1 MIKVIVVDDEKV
13 IRDGIGRFIR
23 ETEGFALLSSC
34 ADGLEAFGKI
44 SDKRPDLVICDIIM
58 PECDGIELIR
68 KCREEGIKSE
78 FILLSGYSEFEY
90 AKAGIKYGV
99 LDYVNKPI
107 NRQEFMALL
116 QEAKHVIES
125 KKKVN
130 KQLKSNVYEK
140 MLDVTDLGDSEPE
153 AGIKE
158 LAHRVLAVN
167 TDDGETGERRNN
179 NLNDTVKYCEAWLRE
194 NAYEEY
200 IVYKKN
206 GMAILVLM
214 GMDTKTHNIERIS
227 REVTINAQGRGFSAA
242 IGAGNI
248 VYRMQDIPSSYKEA
262 RAALYEAGCAE
273 KGLCYFERLP
283 YPYKSPSGTYIPEVT
298 EAVNAIHMYD
308 KGTLLQTA
316 GDAIEHY
323 RKSLPPYFIYAFI
336 QKCAQELLECMAE
349 YLDERTLTERR
360 QQQAELATAPDMDRL
375 CRRFIDFTES
385 LFSETEEKRGAANH
399 DGSIDEVLKYIQ
411 LHYTQDISIE
421 KICSVFFFNQ
431 SYFSVLFKTK
441 TGENYND
448 YVMELRIK
456 KAKELL
462 RTGRYKVNE
471 IAGMVGYNS
480 SRYFSRVFKMKTG
493 ELPQEY
499 KNRKQNTP

>member
-13 IRDGIGRFIR
+13 IRDGIGRFVR
-23 ETEGFALLSSC
+23 ETGGFSLLCSC
-34 ADGLEAFGKI
+34 ADGLEAFEKI
-44 SDKRPDLVICDIIM
+44 SSELPDLVICDIIM

-107 NRQEFMALL
+107 NRQEFMTLL

-125 KKKVN
+125 KKKVK
-130 KQLKSNVYEK
+130 KQLRSNVYEK
-140 MLDVTDLGDSEPE
+140 ILDVAGSGDSEPE
-153 AGIKE
+153 PEIKE

-167 TDDGETGERRNN
+167 TDCGETGEQRLN

-194 NAYEEY
+194 HACEEY

-214 GMDTKTHNIERIS
+214 GMDTKEQNIEKIS
-227 REVTINAQGRGFSAA
+227 REININAQGRGFSAA

-262 RAALYEAGCAE
+262 RAALYESGCTG
-273 KGLCYFERLP
+273 KDLCYFERLP
-283 YPYKSPSGTYIPEVT
+283 YSYKSPSGTYIPGVT
-298 EAVNAIHMYD
+298 EAVNAIHMHN
-308 KGTLLQTA
+308 KNTLLHTA
-316 GDAIEHY
+316 GDAIEHC
-323 RKSLPPYFIYAFI
+323 RKSLPPYFIYALV

-349 YLDERTLTERR
+349 YLDEHTLIERR
-360 QQQAELATAPDMDRL
+360 QQQTDLATAPDIDML
-375 CRRFIDFTES
+375 CRRFIDFTER
-385 LFSETEEKRGAANH
+385 LFNETEEKREEASH

-411 LHYTQDISIE
+411 LHYTGDISIE
-421 KICSVFFFNQ
+421 KICSVFYFNQ
-431 SYFSVLFKTK
+431 SYFSVLFKSK